1 MSCRSAIACLLAVL
15 ATTACDRTPA
25 APQASQDNTA
35 AASGPASTPAPDEA
49 TAPAAPVA
57 AAKLDRS
64 HKGETPP
71 PATFVAPDGK
81 AVTLAS
87 FKGKP
92 VLVNLWAT
100 WCAPCVVELPTLDRA
115 AKALAGKVTVLA
127 ISQDSDA
134 AKVAPFLAAKQLA
147 TLKPYVDAKMALSLG
162 YQANLPTTVMLGSD
176 GREVWRRSG
185 DFDWTSAE
193 AKALIAEAT

>member
-25 APQASQDNTA
+25 APQASQDNVPA
-35 AASGPASTPAPDEA
+35 ASTPAPDEA
-49 TAPAAPVA
+49 TAPAAPVT

-71 PATFVAPDGK
+71 AVSFAAPDGK
-81 AVTLAS
+81 TVTLAS

-115 AKALAGKVTVLA
+115 ARSLAGEVTVLA
-127 ISQDSDA
+127 VSQDSDA
-134 AKVAPFLAAKQLA
+134 AKVAPFLAAR
-147 TLKPYVDAKMALSLG
+147 TLTALQPYVDAKMALSLG
-162 YQANLPTTVMLGSD
+162 YQASLPTTVMLGSD
-176 GREVWRRSG
+176 GREVWRRTG

-193 AKALIAEAT
+193 ARALIAEAV

>member
-25 APQASQDNTA
+25 APQASQDNA
-35 AASGPASTPAPDEA
+35 ADASTPAPDEA
-49 TAPAAPVA
+49 TAPAAPGG

-64 HKGETPP
+64 HKGEAP
-71 PATFVAPDGK
+71 PAVAFAAPDGK
-81 AVTLAS
+81 TVTLAA

-115 AKALAGKVTVLA
+115 AKSLAGKVTVLA

-134 AKVAPFLAAKQLA
+134 AKVAPFLAAKKLTALQ
-147 TLKPYVDAKMALSLG
+147 PYVDAKMGLSLG
-162 YQANLPTTVMLGSD
+162 YQANLPTTIMLGSD

-193 AKALIAEAT
+193 AQALIAEAR